1 MSQELRGDRVV
12 LRPFREEEA
21 EQVWATYRDGNDG
34 FEPHAEHPS
43 REEILERV
51 RRSGTFQ
58 AGMLDLAIDVGGRL
72 VGQVQARRPAG
83 ALPPGVF
90 DLGIV
95 IYGRADRG
103 RGYGA
108 QTVRL
113 ITGHAFGEL
122 GAHRVQLTTEVSNAA
137 MKGAAER
144 AGFTREGVLRGFMPA
159 EDGRRD
165 YALYGITREDWTER
179 SWT

>member
-21 EQVWATYRDGNDG
+21 EQVWVTYCDGNDG
-34 FEPHAEHPS
+34 FGPHPDPPS
-43 REEILERV
+43 RQEILERV

-58 AGMLDLAIDVGGRL
+58 AGMLDLAIDAGGRL
-72 VGQVQARRPAG
+72 VGHVQARRPSG

-95 IYGRADRG
+95 IYGRSDRG

-108 QTVRL
+108 ETVRL

-122 GAHRVQLTTEVSNAA
+122 GARRVQLTTDISNAA
-137 MKGAAER
+137 MKKAAER
-144 AGFTREGVLRGFMPA
+144 AGFTLEGVLRGFMPA
-159 EDGRRD
+159 QDERRD
-165 YALYGITREDWTER
+165 YALYGITREDWAVR

>member
-1 MSQELRGDRVV
+1 MSQELQGDRVV

-34 FEPHAEHPS
+34 FGPHPEPPS

-72 VGQVQARRPAG
+72 VGQIQARRPAG

-108 QTVRL
+108 EAVRL

-137 MKGAAER
+137 MKTAAQR
-144 AGFTREGVLRGFMPA
+144 AGFTQEGVLRGFMPA

-165 YALYGITREDWTER
+165 YALYGITREDWGER

>member
-1 MSQELRGDRVV
+1 MTKAVRGDGVV

-34 FEPHAEHPS
+34 FWPHHERPS

-51 RRSGTFQ
+51 GRSGTFQ
-58 AGMLDLAIDVGGRL
+58 AGMLDLAIDVDGRL

-95 IYGRADRG
+95 IYRRDDRG
-103 RGYGA
+103 KGYGTEA
-108 QTVRL
+108 VRL
-113 ITGHAFGEL
+113 MTEHAFREL
-122 GAHRVQLTTEVSNAA
+122 GAHRLQLTTEVSNVA
-137 MKGAAER
+137 MSAAAER
-144 AGFTREGVLRGFMPA
+144 AGFAREGVLRGFMPA
-159 EDGRRD
+159 QDSALD
-165 YALYGITREDWTER
+165 YSIYGITREDWTGR
-179 SWT
+179 TWT